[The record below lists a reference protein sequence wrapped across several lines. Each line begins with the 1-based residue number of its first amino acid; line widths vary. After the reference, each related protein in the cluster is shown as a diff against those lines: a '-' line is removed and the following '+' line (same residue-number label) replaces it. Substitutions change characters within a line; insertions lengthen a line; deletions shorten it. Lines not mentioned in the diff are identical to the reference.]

1 MWHKVWKFIDE
12 NVLTKK
18 MLGIGV
24 AASAAIPVLTP
35 FAIPLVGIGSMV
47 FGSDFQHGA
56 TIGTPLGQ
64 KGRDFVAKVR
74 AAVPKDK

>member
-1 MWHKVWKFIDE
+1 MWNKLWKFIDE

-18 MLGIGV
+18 MLGIAV

-35 FAIPLVGIGSMV
+35 FAIPLVGVGSMV

-56 TIGTPLGQ
+56 TIGTPVGQ
-64 KGRDFVAKVR
+64 AGRDFVNKVR
-74 AAVPKDK
+74 ASVPKGK